1 VIKDVHRTT
10 VNQETVKGMM
20 ESGVEEQG
28 RGFSAGMA
36 SHLLG
41 GHVGQGCG
49 HEAAAMPAAAT
60 AVVSAAVT

>member
-1 VIKDVHRTT
+1 
-10 VNQETVKGMM
+10 MM